1 MIPEGF
7 LFSAINADINGSSS
21 EKEDLGLIY
30 CKHPAF
36 VSGAFTKNLVKAA
49 PVIIGID
56 LVKKGAIRAIVA
68 NSGNANACTGDAGLT
83 DAFMIM
89 KCVASELGVGQ
100 QEVIPLSTGVIGV
113 RLPAEKIIKKIAPLV
128 EGLSPDALRFARS
141 IMTTDTYPK
150 ICSEKAGRAK
160 VLGIA
165 KGSGMIAP
173 DMACLAGRQAT
184 TLAVVLTDAKVDR
197 QLLDII
203 TENATEASFNAISV
217 DGDTSTNDTLL
228 VLTSNMIDAD
238 IADIKDAI
246 TNVIRELAMMVV
258 RDGEGATKVASIMVK
273 GTKTDQDAKKVA
285 MCIAN
290 SLLVKTA
297 LFGADP
303 NWGRIMAA
311 IGRSG
316 VKIDPNI
323 ISIKMGGLSVVD
335 KGLEAKDFD
344 EDSIRN
350 VLSVHHWRSGPSARG
365 GLKEILIEITL
376 GDGPGRFKAWT
387 TDLTYKYVEIN
398 SSYRT

>member
-7 LFSAINADINGSSS
+7 LFSAINADIDGSGS

-30 CKHPAF
+30 CKHQAY

-49 PVIIGID
+49 PVIIGVD
-56 LVKKGAIRAIVA
+56 LVKKGVIRAIVA
-68 NSGNANACTGDAGLT
+68 NSGNANACTGDAGLN
-83 DAFMIM
+83 DASIIM
-89 KCVASELGVGQ
+89 KCIASELGVGQ

-113 RLPAEKIIKKIAPLV
+113 RLPAEKIMKKIAPLV
-128 EGLSPDALRFARS
+128 EGLSPDATRFAQA

-150 ICSEKAGRAK
+150 MCSAKAGRAK

-173 DMACLAGRQAT
+173 DMAT
-184 TLAVVLTDAKVDR
+184 TLGIVLTDAKINK
-197 QLLDII
+197 QPLDII
-203 TENATEASFNAISV
+203 TKNAIVSSFNAISV

-238 IADIKDAI
+238 IADVKDAI
-246 TNVIRELAMMVV
+246 TSVIRELAMMVV
-258 RDGEGATKVASIMVK
+258 RDGEGATKVTSITVK
-273 GTKTDQDAKKVA
+273 GAETDNEAKNVA

-316 VKIDPNI
+316 ALIDPNE
-323 ISIKMGGLSVVD
+323 ISIKIGGLPVADGGVQ
-335 KGLEAKDFD
+335 AKDFD
-344 EDSIRN
+344 EESIREI
-350 VLSVHHWRSGPSARG
+350 LSVRHRRNGPSIKG
-365 GLKEILIEITL
+365 ELKEVPIEVIL
-376 GDGPGRFKAWT
+376 GDGPGMFAAWT

>member
-7 LFSAINADINGSSS
+7 LFSAINADIDGSGS

-30 CKHPAF
+30 CKYPAF

-49 PVIIGID
+49 PVIIGMD
-56 LVKKGAIRAIVA
+56 LVEKGTIRAIVA

-83 DAFMIM
+83 DASMIM
-89 KCVASELGVGQ
+89 KCIASGLGVGQ
-100 QEVIPLSTGVIGV
+100 QEIIPLSTGVIGV
-113 RLPAEKIIKKIAPLV
+113 RLPAEKIMKKIAPLV
-128 EGLSPDALRFARS
+128 EGLSPDATRFARA

-150 ICSEKAGRAK
+150 ICCAKAGRAK

-173 DMACLAGRQAT
+173 DMAT
-184 TLAVVLTDAKVDR
+184 TIGIVLTDAKIDK
-197 QLLDII
+197 QPLDII
-203 TENATEASFNAISV
+203 TKNSIEPSFNAISV

-238 IADIKDAI
+238 LADVKDAI
-246 TNVIRELAMMVV
+246 TSVIRELAMLVV
-258 RDGEGATKVASIMVK
+258 RDGEGATKVINILVK
-273 GTKTDQDAKKVA
+273 GAETDNKAKVVA

-316 VKIDPNI
+316 VIIDPNT
-323 ISIKMGGLSVVD
+323 ISIKIGGLPVADGGVQ
-335 KGLEAKDFD
+335 AKDFD
-344 EDSIRN
+344 EEGVREILSAKDG
-350 VLSVHHWRSGPSARG
+350 LSVRHQRSSPFVKDE
-365 GLKEILIEITL
+365 LKEVPIEVIL
-376 GDGPGRFKAWT
+376 GNGPGRFTAWT

>member
-1 MIPEGF
+1 VIPEGF
-7 LFSAINADINGSSS
+7 LFSAINADIDGSGS

-30 CKHPAF
+30 CKHQAY

-49 PVIIGID
+49 PVIIGVD
-56 LVKKGAIRAIVA
+56 LVKKGVIRAIVA
-68 NSGNANACTGDAGLT
+68 NSGNANACTGDAGLN
-83 DAFMIM
+83 DAAIIM
-89 KCVASELGVGQ
+89 KCIASELGVGQ

-113 RLPAEKIIKKIAPLV
+113 RLPAEKIMKKIAPLV
-128 EGLSPDALRFARS
+128 EGLSPDATRFAQA

-150 ICSEKAGRAK
+150 MCSAKAGRAK

-173 DMACLAGRQAT
+173 DMAT
-184 TLAVVLTDAKVDR
+184 TLGIVLTDAKINK
-197 QLLDII
+197 QPLDII
-203 TENATEASFNAISV
+203 TKNAIVSSFNAISV

-238 IADIKDAI
+238 IADVKDAI
-246 TNVIRELAMMVV
+246 TSVIRELAMMVV
-258 RDGEGATKVASIMVK
+258 RDGEGATKVTSITVK
-273 GTKTDQDAKKVA
+273 GAETDNEAKNVA

-316 VKIDPNI
+316 ALIDPNE
-323 ISIKMGGLSVVD
+323 ISIKIGGLPVADGGVQ
-335 KGLEAKDFD
+335 AKDFD
-344 EDSIRN
+344 EESIREI
-350 VLSVHHWRSGPSARG
+350 LSVRHRRNGPSAKSGPSIKG
-365 GLKEILIEITL
+365 ELKEVPIEVIL
-376 GDGPGRFKAWT
+376 GDGPGMFAAWT